1 MNRRF
6 LNLNFLKSTLRI
18 TFHNF
23 LRIILILHLFST
35 FEDIVS
41 DPQYHAE
48 EVQENWL
55 KPSKFGYQ
63 RMVTVSTTKAPIN
76 VYYTNKKIGLVNHV
90 KTTQQIQEAVKK
102 NKVKKLFALISGI
115 WSSAIYF
122 FCNRLVYC
130 TCIFKNFYFLIYGI
144 PYLKYQQSTA
154 LGWKD

>member
-6 LNLNFLKSTLRI
+6 LNLNFLKSALRI

-115 WSSAIYF
+115 WSSAIF
-122 FCNRLVYC
+122 FATGWC
-130 TCIFKNFYFLIYGI
+130 TAPVFLKTFIFQFYGI
-144 PYLKYQQSTA
+144 PNLKYQQSTA